1 MRLRFEIG
9 GNISHTEFSI
19 IDGKQNSVLM
29 KSRDISCFIKLPYVR
44 WDELKGQW
52 IVGGDKDRIWAD
64 YVIYSG
70 EKRKFDFSKM
80 EEAVVS
86 LYLSFSDSIL
96 KKREIRTEVDE
107 KYLTVSTEEMQ
118 VKALKK
124 PDEEFRIKNDY
135 EIKY

>member
-1 MRLRFEIG
+1 M
-9 GNISHTEFSI
+9 
-19 IDGKQNSVLM
+19 
-29 KSRDISCFIKLPYVR
+29 R

>member
-1 MRLRFEIG
+1 
-9 GNISHTEFSI
+9 
-19 IDGKQNSVLM
+19 
-29 KSRDISCFIKLPYVR
+29 
-44 WDELKGQW
+44 
-52 IVGGDKDRIWAD
+52 
-64 YVIYSG
+64 
-70 EKRKFDFSKM
+70 M